1 VPDPEAERLAIA
13 PASLEVEGMDTLCKD
28 EEFFLIPPASR
39 ASGESMTKDGY
50 AKSS

>member
-1 VPDPEAERLAIA
+1 MAMEMECLLS

-28 EEFFLIPPASR
+28 EKLFLIPLASR